1 MITTKQNEVS
11 KISNFKMRLY
21 EDWKNEYI
29 TREEYIEYK
38 QKYEKDIERLK
49 QNIERLQN
57 EKEKYEN
64 QNVSG
69 SKWIQKFKE
78 QKGITELSREIMLE
92 LIDCIYVHENGDITI
107 KFKFEDEFKRIQEYI
122 KNNLNLIINNEQ
134 EGMDKDIIVKVYSKN
149 YIDY

>member
-1 MITTKQNEVS
+1 MITTKQNEIS

-21 EDWKNEYI
+21 EDWKNEDI

-38 QKYEKDIERLK
+38 QKYENDIERLK

-57 EKEKYEN
+57 EKEKYEK

-69 SKWIQKFKE
+69 NEWIQKFKE
-78 QKGITELSREIMLE
+78 QKGITELSRDIMME

-107 KFKFEDEFKRIQEYI
+107 KFKFEDEFKRIQEYME
-122 KNNLNLIINNEQ
+122 NNKSILELKEQ
-134 EGMDKDIIVKVYSKN
+134 AG
-149 YIDY
+149 

>member
-1 MITTKQNEVS
+1 MITTKQNEIS

-21 EDWKNEYI
+21 EDWKNEDI

-38 QKYEKDIERLK
+38 QKYENDIERLK

-57 EKEKYEN
+57 ENEKYEK

-69 SKWIQKFKE
+69 NEWIQKFKE
-78 QKGITELSREIMLE
+78 QKGITELSRDIMME

-107 KFKFEDEFKRIQEYI
+107 KFKFEDEFKRIQEYME
-122 KNNLNLIINNEQ
+122 NNKSILELKEQ
-134 EGMDKDIIVKVYSKN
+134 AG
-149 YIDY
+149 